1 MKHLIATLAASAAIA
16 TSAAAAELKIATV
29 NMVDLVRL
37 HPNHESNKT
46 LVKTTDREYKEKLQ
60 KRQEE
65 LRQFSDDMKKVYDD
79 LQNPMLSA
87 AAKSDAQKKMED
99 LQKRGMQAQQQF
111 RMEAQRFQSDLAELE
126 GRLLKMETE
135 EIRAKVEAFAKKNGY
150 DVVADSTMLVFSNAK
165 FDVTDEILKSMNVDP
180 AKRKEKKASEGK

>member
-1 MKHLIATLAASAAIA
+1 MKHLIAALAASAAIA
-16 TSAAAAELKIATV
+16 TSAYAAELKIATV

-37 HPNHESNKT
+37 HPNHESNRT

-111 RMEAQRFQSDLAELE
+111 RMEAQRCQSDLAELE

-150 DVVADSTMLVFSNAK
+150 DIVADSTMLVFSSAR